1 MTEHPT
7 PKSIA
12 AELTVPERLL
22 LFCLASNA
30 DWVQCG
36 RDPRHRTVMVCG
48 LIECEEET
56 IFRLTDDGD
65 AVLAALLT
73 QG

>member
-1 MTEHPT
+1 
-7 PKSIA
+7 
-12 AELTVPERLL
+12 
-22 LFCLASNA
+22 
-30 DWVQCG
+30 
-36 RDPRHRTVMVCG
+36 MVCG